1 MLITRLLMKGLIIM
15 LTYGVNQIIAL
26 TNQIKQNFTT
36 YSHICNPTEILTW
49 RSYISFR
56 GHHSTDCI
64 IQAFVMFFDTDTYDS
79 MVIPGLNKDPAFGE
93 DYPLRCINLTE
104 GRPNKIIQYAWS
116 KDGKDINESNKYVSK
131 EDSLI
136 IKVFFFFMLKW

>member
-1 MLITRLLMKGLIIM
+1 
-15 LTYGVNQIIAL
+15 
-26 TNQIKQNFTT
+26 
-36 YSHICNPTEILTW
+36 
-49 RSYISFR
+49 
-56 GHHSTDCI
+56 
-64 IQAFVMFFDTDTYDS
+64 MFFDTDTYDS

-93 DYPLRCINLTE
+93 DYLLRCINLTE

-116 KDGKDINESNKYVSK
+116 KDGKDLNELNKYVSK